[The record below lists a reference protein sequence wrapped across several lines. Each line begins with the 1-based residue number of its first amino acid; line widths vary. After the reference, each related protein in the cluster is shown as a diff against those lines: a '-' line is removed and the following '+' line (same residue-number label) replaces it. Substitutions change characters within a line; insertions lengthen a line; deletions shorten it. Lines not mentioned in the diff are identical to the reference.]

1 MYSVTDMDTRDRPW
15 AGHHQFI
22 KRDLYRFIKNDL
34 KQLREVKQS
43 FIAYVVPQ
51 FYNTDNINIIG
62 AREKFCW
69 GGGGA
74 EHNLPEWNLLVTD
87 AQDDSFVTSSFLR
100 HAVRA
105 RAFKIVQ
112 IFSVNRDEH
121 F

>member
-51 FYNTDNINIIG
+51 FYNTDNINICPN
-62 AREKFCW
+62 ETCW
-69 GGGGA
+69 SQMHKMILSWRQVFFA
-74 EHNLPEWNLLVTD
+74 MPWEHGR
-87 AQDDSFVTSSFLR
+87 S
-100 HAVRA
+100 
-105 RAFKIVQ
+105 K
-112 IFSVNRDEH
+112 
-121 F
+121 